1 MSYTPVELRHVPVK
15 RRLFGYDRE
24 SVEEILGE
32 VADSFETVW
41 RNRAE
46 LADRVEALEEELEEL
61 KARERALTNTLVAAE
76 HAADEL
82 RERARREA
90 ELIVAEAHAEARSV
104 MHTGLGER
112 ERLLAEVRRIES
124 LLRSALGIVG
134 EAAATAA
141 PTAEDPAAQPV
152 QPEPGRDDSREFPLS
167 AAPPVAEP
175 APDAQQQP
183 AAQPEPVAPEDE
195 PPGWPPLRKVA
206 QGGGADFD
214 WGD

>member
-1 MSYTPVELRHVPVK
+1 MSYTPVELRHVPVR
-15 RRLFGYDRE
+15 RRLFGYDRD
-24 SVEEILGE
+24 SVQEILNE
-32 VADSFETVW
+32 VADSFENVW

-46 LADRVEALEEELEEL
+46 LADRVEALEEELDAL
-61 KARERALTNTLVAAE
+61 RARERALSNTLVAAE
-76 HAADEL
+76 QAADDV

-104 MHTGLGER
+104 MHAGQGER

-124 LLRSALGIVG
+124 LLRSALGIVV
-134 EAAATAA
+134 EAAPAVAEPVPQATQ
-141 PTAEDPAAQPV
+141 AEA
-152 QPEPGRDDSREFPLS
+152 REFPLS

-175 APDAQQQP
+175 APDPQPQP
-183 AAQPEPVAPEDE
+183 AATQAPVAPEEE

-206 QGGGADFD
+206 QGGGGDFD